1 MTEEARE
8 HLADNI
14 VAHLSAAK
22 KRIQFRQTALFF
34 KADPDY
40 GSRVAN
46 GLGPDVKEVERLA
59 KMTTEERVKATESE
73 ITQGEV
79 PVSPPA

>member
-1 MTEEARE
+1 MTDQYRE
-8 HLADNI
+8 NIIGNI
-14 VAHLSAAK
+14 VSNLSSAQ

-46 GLGPDVKEVERLA
+46 GLRLD
-59 KMTTEERVKATESE
+59 
-73 ITQGEV
+73 
-79 PVSPPA
+79 